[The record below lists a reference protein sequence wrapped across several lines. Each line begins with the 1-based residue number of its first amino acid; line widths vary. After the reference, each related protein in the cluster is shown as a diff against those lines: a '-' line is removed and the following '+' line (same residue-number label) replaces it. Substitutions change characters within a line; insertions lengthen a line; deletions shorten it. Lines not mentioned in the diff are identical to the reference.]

1 MGTGWYAARGDGV
14 ALRAGTALIARGEF
28 SIVIISLAGTAGAGI
43 GPVVTAYVSS
53 WPRQA
58 HCSRA
63 GRATGFA
70 ALPGGGSLVGHR
82 PDRPS
87 FR

>member
-43 GPVVTAYVSS
+43 GSVVTAYVLILATAGPLLTRWSADWFRS
-53 WPRQA
+53 PPRW
-58 HCSRA
+58 RLT
-63 GRATGFA
+63 GRAS
-70 ALPGGGSLVGHR
+70 P
-82 PDRPS
+82 
-87 FR
+87 